1 MTQHVLA
8 LHPRDGF
15 FCKDGRGWTTTATG
29 RTGTLDWP
37 LPATVHG
44 ALRTAW
50 GFAHERARGR
60 PLDALEWPEAT
71 RDLRLDLV
79 LPLRRRA
86 GSGWDAAERL
96 WPAPADALHLP
107 TRDGALHALHPRPVL
122 RCTLGSSDEPAL
134 EALWR
139 ARVDDKAKPVPL
151 ARFWTDDAFV
161 TWLSEKPVA
170 PPERDALELPK
181 RTDVHVQVDAT
192 TQTAQD
198 SMLFSTDVVEMR
210 SQGGFEWALGTAFTL
225 PAEATPFPSG
235 PLMLGGDRR
244 LVWTDS
250 LDAGL
255 LSFPERLASAISDD
269 GVPGLRLVVVTPG
282 HFTQGWLLPGF
293 AAHDDMFLGRLPG
306 LDAEL
311 VLRAALVPRPLAASG
326 WDMAAR
332 PKGRAGGAPKR
343 TRRLVRPGSVYFV
356 RRLDGR
362 TFGADDLRKLWLVA
376 LGEHA
381 DEGLGRVVAGLWHAR
396 A

>member
-8 LHPRDGF
+8 LDPRDGF

-50 GFAHERARGR
+50 GFARESARGQA
-60 PLDALEWPEAT
+60 LDAREWPEVT

-86 GSGWDAAERL
+86 GSGWDTAERL

-107 TRDGALHALHPRPVL
+107 GHDHALRALDPRPAT

-139 ARVDDKAKPVPL
+139 ARVDGQAKPVPL
-151 ARFWTDDAFV
+151 ARWWTDDAFV
-161 TWLSEKPVA
+161 AWLCGRPVA
-170 PPERDALELPK
+170 PPDRDALELPK
-181 RTDVHVQVDAT
+181 RTDVHVKVDAA

-210 SQGGFEWALGTAFTL
+210 SSGGFEWALGTAFTL
-225 PAEATPFPSG
+225 PDDATPFPPG

-244 LVWTDS
+244 VVSTERLGD
-250 LDAGL
+250 GL
-255 LSFPERLASAISDD
+255 LSFPEPLADAASSS
-269 GVPGLRLVVVTPG
+269 VPGLRLVVVTPA

-293 AAHDDMFLGRLPG
+293 EPRGDVFVGRLPG
-306 LDAEL
+306 LDVDL

-326 WDMAAR
+326 WDMATVRRDGR
-332 PKGRAGGAPKR
+332 PGGAPKR

-356 RRLDGR
+356 QRLDGQP
-362 TFGADDLRKLWLVA
+362 FVADDVRRLWLVA
-376 LGEHA
+376 LGDNTE
-381 DEGLGRVVAGLWHAR
+381 EGLGRVVAGVWQAR
-396 A
+396 G